1 MKCYIC
7 NGENPEYQALVN
19 KNNKKKEKI
28 CSECS
33 KQTKNYCAYCSEL
46 KLTKDMKFDQY
57 NYLNCNKCA
66 EKNLLKCSF
75 CELMAICYCQCDPS
89 KQYNSPGYVA
99 PEHTQA
105 PSQFIGNISQPN
117 LYGINNLPQSSE
129 YGYDDKNRGVIND
142 RRFWNQNA
150 NKPFTNENLR
160 GSNSPNQFNKPLK
173 SQDAL
178 SVLKSPDH
186 INSGKSNL
194 KTQGFAN
201 LVMKNRSDTNN
212 FPSKIEGN
220 NITSQLAEN
229 RQSPFTYCRECAE
242 KHFYAEI
249 LKNGQHQFVMFGNKY
264 FTPDF
269 LDLSIDCSKI
279 EKLESANNKE
289 IINYL
294 KPLCIRNAER
304 MYAVN
309 VLNYY
314 FNELRDYQKF
324 YEILID
330 PKIKEYEE
338 IVELRLIFAEIYLFT
353 GMKTFGLNII
363 KNSRDNLLKPFN
375 YSRICTYYLSK
386 NECLGL
392 SPLSKMLELIKQTKN
407 LYEALEYYTVTAK
420 LRYIFKDKRTK
431 ARSLKDAISE
441 NLIPSMTKVRAM
453 VTYCKITKKIKF
465 IESAIE
471 YVKTYFQGIP
481 ELAWLI
487 NMKVKILEKSTMGQ
501 SLLESSMKIL
511 CTFYG
516 SQNYFEAKSLYKLA
530 LYENGSSQ
538 YYILLQAIKLALDLR
553 EIKIVKKC
561 FKILE
566 RWSDDRLKM
575 NLQEYEKLLDCIPF
589 QELANTK

>member
-19 KNNKKKEKI
+19 KKNKKKEKI

-46 KLTKDMKFDQY
+46 KLTKDMKFDQN

-89 KQYNSPGYVA
+89 KQYNSPESVA
-99 PEHTQA
+99 SEHNQV
-105 PSQFIGNISQPN
+105 PSQFIRNISQPN
-117 LYGINNLPQSSE
+117 LYGINNLPH
-129 YGYDDKNRGVIND
+129 GYDDKNRGDINY
-142 RRFWNQNA
+142 RIFGNQNA
-150 NKPFTNENLR
+150 NNPFTTENLR
-160 GSNSPNQFNKPLK
+160 GSNPPNQSNKPLK
-173 SQDAL
+173 PQYAL
-178 SVLKSPDH
+178 SALKSPAH

-194 KTQGFAN
+194 KTQDVVN
-201 LVMKNRSDTNN
+201 PVIKNRSDANS
-212 FPSKIEGN
+212 PYKIEGN
-220 NITSQLAEN
+220 NIPAQLAEN
-229 RQSPFTYCRECAE
+229 KLENRQSAFTFCRECAE
-242 KHFYAEI
+242 KHFYTEI
-249 LKNGQHQFVMFGNKY
+249 LKNDQHQFVMFGIKS

-289 IINYL
+289 SLNFL
-294 KPLCIRNAER
+294 KQFCYGSTDRK
-304 MYAVN
+304 YTGN

-314 FNELRDYQKF
+314 FNEFRDYQIF
-324 YEILID
+324 YEVLMK
-330 PKIKEYEE
+330 PENNECPE
-338 IVELRLIFAEIYLFT
+338 VNELRLIFAEIYLFT
-353 GMKTFGLNII
+353 GKKTYGLDII
-363 KNSRDNLLKPFN
+363 NCSQNSLLNPFN

-386 NECLGL
+386 AECLSL
-392 SPLSKMLELIKQTKN
+392 PPLAEKLELIKQTKN
-407 LYEALEYYTVTAK
+407 LYDALEYYTVTAK
-420 LRYIFKDKRTK
+420 LRYIFKNTKTK

-441 NLIPSMTKVRAM
+441 NLLPSMTKVRAM

-487 NMKVKILEKSTMGQ
+487 NMKVKILGKTTMRQ
-501 SLLESSMKIL
+501 SLLESSMQIL
-511 CTFYG
+511 CRFYG
-516 SQNYFEAKSLYKLA
+516 SPNYFEAKSLYQLA
-530 LYENGSSQ
+530 LYENESSQ
-538 YYILLQAIKLALDLR
+538 YYISMQAIKLALDLG
-553 EIKIVKKC
+553 EMKIVKKC

-566 RWSDDRLKM
+566 SFPNEGLKM
-575 NLQEYEKLLDCIPF
+575 KLQEYANLLDYIPF
-589 QELANTK
+589 QKLAITK